1 MQAGSTPS
9 HTKARGDDRGPAT
22 ILVVEDE
29 DSLRA
34 LIARMLAAEGYV
46 TLTATDGRD
55 ALRVLA
61 EHEGSVDLVVIDMVM
76 PVMDGGHL
84 AAELLRR
91 TPGQRILCMSAYA
104 PSELSDLGLESP
116 DAPFLRKPFMPAQLY
131 RQVRIA
137 LAAIPEA
144 S

>member
-1 MQAGSTPS
+1 MAAGPNPS
-9 HTKARGDDRGPAT
+9 SLEDRAPAT

-29 DSLRA
+29 DALRA
-34 LIARMLAAEGYV
+34 LIARMLSAEGYA
-46 TLTATDGRD
+46 TLQASDGRD
-55 ALRVLA
+55 ALRLLA
-61 EHEGSVDLVVIDMVM
+61 EHEGDVDLVVLDMVM
-76 PVMDGGHL
+76 PVMDGAQL

-91 TPGQRILCMSAYA
+91 APAQRILCMSAYA

-131 RQVRIA
+131 RQVRTA

>member
-1 MQAGSTPS
+1 MLAGPTTSS
-9 HTKARGDDRGPAT
+9 SSSLAGRRPAA

-34 LIARMLAAEGYV
+34 LLVRMLEAEGYTTV
-46 TLTATDGRD
+46 EATDGRD
-55 ALRVLA
+55 ALRVLD
-61 EHEGSVDLVVIDMVM
+61 EHEGDVDLVVLDMVM
-76 PVMDGGHL
+76 PVMDGGRL

-91 TPGQRILCMSAYA
+91 NPAQRILCMSAYA
-104 PSELSDLGLESP
+104 PAELADLGLQSP

-131 RQVRIA
+131 RQVREA
-137 LAAIPEA
+137 LDSIPET

>member
-1 MQAGSTPS
+1 MLAGPTTSS
-9 HTKARGDDRGPAT
+9 SSLAGRRPAA

-34 LIARMLAAEGYV
+34 LLVRMLEAEGYTTV
-46 TLTATDGRD
+46 EATDGRD
-55 ALRVLA
+55 ALRVLD
-61 EHEGSVDLVVIDMVM
+61 EHEGDVDLVVLDMVM
-76 PVMDGGHL
+76 PVMDGGRL

-91 TPGQRILCMSAYA
+91 NPAQRILCMSAYA
-104 PSELSDLGLESP
+104 PAELADLGLQSP

-131 RQVRIA
+131 RQVREA
-137 LAAIPEA
+137 LDSIPET